1 MFYNFKTVQN
11 HNRSDTCK
19 EQENTIVFINNLSE
33 LFTEH
38 TQPKSNLI
46 FNCMEHQYQQ
56 KHPKNPMRL
65 RARVEI
71 SSISHE
77 K

>member
-19 EQENTIVFINNLSE
+19 EQENAIVFINNLSE

-46 FNCMEHQYQQ
+46 FNCMRHQ
-56 KHPKNPMRL
+56 NL
-65 RARVEI
+65 
-71 SSISHE
+71 
-77 K
+77 